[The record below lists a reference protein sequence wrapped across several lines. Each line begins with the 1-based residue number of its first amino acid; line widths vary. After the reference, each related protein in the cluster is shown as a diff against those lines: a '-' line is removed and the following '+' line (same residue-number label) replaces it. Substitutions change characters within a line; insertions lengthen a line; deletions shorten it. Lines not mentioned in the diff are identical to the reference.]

1 MKRLF
6 NTAIGYFIAASA
18 AGVFYREF
26 TKWNGFTGKTTL
38 GFVHTHLFVLGMF
51 LFLILALTCKEEHAL
66 LESKAFKRF
75 YIIHN
80 IALPFM
86 AGMMVVRGILRV
98 LNVNLTHATDAAISG
113 IAGVSHILIT
123 ISLILFFIMLKKYL
137 VKEK

>member
-1 MKRLF
+1 
-6 NTAIGYFIAASA
+6 
-18 AGVFYREF
+18 
-26 TKWNGFTGKTTL
+26 
-38 GFVHTHLFVLGMF
+38 MF

-75 YIIHN
+75 YIVHN

-86 AGMMVVRGILRV
+86 TDMMVVRGILQV
-98 LNVNLTHATDAAISG
+98 LNVNLTHAADAAISG

-137 VKEK
+137 IKEK

>member
-1 MKRLF
+1 
-6 NTAIGYFIAASA
+6 
-18 AGVFYREF
+18 
-26 TKWNGFTGKTTL
+26 
-38 GFVHTHLFVLGMF
+38 MF
-51 LFLILALTCKEEHAL
+51 LFLILALTCKEEHTL

-86 AGMMVVRGILRV
+86 AGMMVVRGILQV
-98 LNVNLTHATDAAISG
+98 LNVNLTHAADAAISR